1 MPLLEVENLR
11 VHLPVRQ
18 SHLFRSGTASLRA
31 VDGISFR
38 LDAGETLGI
47 VGESGCGKSTLC
59 RAIMQLI
66 APSSG
71 KVLWSGE
78 NLPDLARQEMDRKRS
93 ELQMVFQDPTA
104 SLNPRMTIGS
114 AIGEPLRVFRPDLDQ
129 ESRHRAVQ
137 EMMQAVGLPPE
148 LANRYPHQ
156 FSGGQ
161 CQRVAIARAMIL
173 KPRLVVCDEP
183 VSALDVST
191 QAQIVNLLKHLQK
204 NSGAAFIFVSHD
216 LPAVRYMCTRIM
228 VMYLGKVVEIGTR
241 DELFGNPRHP
251 YTKALLGA
259 VRHSRH
265 AGREEA
271 RVVLS
276 GEVPSAM
283 DPPSGCAFH
292 TRCPRASQWCR
303 KEAPLLDDVTASHQV
318 ACHYWNDLPEK
329 ESVTEAR
336 LA

>member
-1 MPLLEVENLR
+1 MNMPLLEVENLR

-18 SHLFRSGTASLRA
+18 SHLFWSSTAFLRA

-59 RAIMQLI
+59 RAIMLLTRI
-66 APSSG
+66 SSG

-78 NLPDLARQEMDRKRS
+78 NLPDLSQQEMDKKRS
-93 ELQMVFQDPTA
+93 GLQMVFQDPTA
-104 SLNPRMTIGS
+104 SLNPRMTIGN
-114 AIGEPLRVFRPDLDQ
+114 AIGEPLRVFHPDMDQ
-129 ESRHRAVQ
+129 ESRRQAVQ
-137 EMMQAVGLPPE
+137 EMMQAVGLLPE

-216 LPAVRYMCTRIM
+216 LPAVRHMCTRIM
-228 VMYLGKVVEIGTR
+228 VMYLGKVVEIATR
-241 DELFGNPRHP
+241 DELFENPRHP
-251 YTKALLGA
+251 YTRALLGA
-259 VRHSRH
+259 IRHSRQ
-265 AGREEA
+265 AGRA
-271 RVVLS
+271 GTRIVLS
-276 GEVPSAM
+276 GELPSPI
-283 DPPSGCAFH
+283 DPPSGCSFH
-292 TRCPRASQWCR
+292 TRCPQASQWCR
-303 KEAPLLDDVTASHQV
+303 KEAPLLDDVTASHEV
-318 ACHYWNDLPEK
+318 ACHYWNDLPDM
-329 ESVTEAR
+329 ESVVGAR
-336 LA
+336 